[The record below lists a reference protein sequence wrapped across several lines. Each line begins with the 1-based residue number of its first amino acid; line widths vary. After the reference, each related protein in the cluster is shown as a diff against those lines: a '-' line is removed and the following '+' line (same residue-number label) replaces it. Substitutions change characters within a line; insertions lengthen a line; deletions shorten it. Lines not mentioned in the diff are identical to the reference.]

1 MGGRGLRRKATAIL
15 ASPQKARKER
25 FVDKPLVCQRGL
37 PGRLS
42 THRAALTLARCSV
55 AAHYASLRV
64 LATSA
69 LRASDGQRPG
79 RECIFTFRTAL
90 ALRRRGVPCL
100 RTSCARHFSP
110 SGLRLFASICSAKNA
125 RNDVHAVISD
135 LSLVLP
141 ILCQCSAPAVR
152 PSAGGG
158 LDVDGPSIDGETRL
172 STPKRLAEIF
182 ASRRLSKNQRE
193 GKALS
198 HFNRPRRRVRRGA
211 RRPRAVRETGRSKPN
226 EAGSS
231 ATLR

>member
-1 MGGRGLRRKATAIL
+1 MDGRGLRRKATAIL

-42 THRAALTLARCSV
+42 THRPALTLARRSV
-55 AAHYASLRV
+55 AAHCASLRV

-69 LRASDGQRPG
+69 LRAFDGQRPG
-79 RECIFTFRTAL
+79 RECIFTAN
-90 ALRRRGVPCL
+90 
-100 RTSCARHFSP
+100 
-110 SGLRLFASICSAKNA
+110 ASICSAKNA

-182 ASRRLSKNQRE
+182 RQPQTVEKP
-193 GKALS
+193 K
-198 HFNRPRRRVRRGA
+198 RGA
-211 RRPRAVRETGRSKPN
+211 KPFHTSIVPGGVYGGGARSARPVGETARSKPN
-226 EAGSS
+226 EAGSAASEPAS
-231 ATLR
+231 AVVRPC